1 MWEPYKSRR
10 EEHGV
15 QLYGALGVARDD
27 AEGRLE
33 QYKRNFE
40 FFNAP
45 VALFIAIDRK
55 LGPGQWADLGGYIH
69 ALAFLARG
77 YGLDTCPQES
87 WARMHR
93 IVGEFVEHAAGTD
106 AVLRRGDRLRR
117 PRPSGEQFSLA
128 ARGGRR
134 VLQVFWISNEPF
146 ALSLSPRAGRGRWG
160 EGAFAAALSV
170 SHSLIAARATR
181 PLPASGAG
189 GSPRSIRRYALLIQ
203 IPRHALPRRALRRA
217 DIARRGR
224 EDVLPRP
231 PLLRMRHAIERAA
244 QAASRFAAAA
254 ALPAARLARAGPPQG
269 ERVAIAALLQRLLD
283 REAPRVFDRA

>member
-1 MWEPYKSRR
+1 MTGAAICLSDGHAYGRFRSRRFAHRLSLVPRHAGRCQDRPRSHYARRPCGLRRQSAVLAVYALAGAPLVELKRKVATHIAGRDPRHDDAEYPIYPKTMWEPYKARR

-27 AEGRLE
+27 AEGRLA

-93 IVGEFVEHAAGTD
+93 IVGEFVKMPPEQMLFC
-106 AVLRRGDRLRR
+106 AVAIGYGDHGHPGNSFR
-117 PRPSGEQFSLA
+117 
-128 ARGGRR
+128 
-134 VLQVFWISNEPF
+134 
-146 ALSLSPRAGRGRWG
+146 SPRA
-160 EGAFAAALSV
+160 ELAEFC
-170 SHSLIAARATR
+170 
-181 PLPASGAG
+181 
-189 GSPRSIRRYALLIQ
+189 
-203 IPRHALPRRALRRA
+203 
-217 DIARRGR
+217 
-224 EDVLPRP
+224 
-231 PLLRMRHAIERAA
+231 
-244 QAASRFAAAA
+244 RFF
-254 ALPAARLARAGPPQG
+254 GF
-269 ERVAIAALLQRLLD
+269 E
-283 REAPRVFDRA
+283 